1 MGQCNKKPTPPL
13 FSDEQLAELRKEH
26 AVFTCE
32 EDEGL
37 TIKTRVYSKQPSKEA
52 LIRARIA
59 YFEKTVFEDKNHGI
73 YTDKS
78 QLMQQEIHFLKL
90 LL

>member
-13 FSDEQLAELRKEH
+13 FSDEQLEQMRREPV
-26 AVFTCE
+26 VFTSV
-32 EDEGL
+32 EDDGA
-37 TIKTRVYSKQPSKEA
+37 TIKARIYDPKPSKEA

-59 YFEKTVFEDKNHGI
+59 YFEKTVFEDINHGI